1 MSKKSKKNNAFTIE
15 KLYQIAK
22 SRGYEDKPLKLE
34 YLCDDD
40 YYDYENFLHESEILF
55 IDNKAIISINTIKY

>member
-1 MSKKSKKNNAFTIE
+1 MSKKKQKSNAFTIE

-22 SRGYEDKPLKLE
+22 ARGYEDKPLKIE

-40 YYDYENFLHESEILF
+40 WYDYDNFLHESEILF
-55 IDNKAIISINTIKY
+55 VDNKAIITIKNFPY